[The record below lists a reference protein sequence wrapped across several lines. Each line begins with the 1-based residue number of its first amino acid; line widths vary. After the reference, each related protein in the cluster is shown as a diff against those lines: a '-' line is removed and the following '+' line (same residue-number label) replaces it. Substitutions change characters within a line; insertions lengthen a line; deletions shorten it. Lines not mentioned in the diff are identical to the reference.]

1 MILYKLFIAVMLSL
15 SCYVGAQI
23 QLPED
28 KIYNAIDT
36 FIATPKQEN
45 LNNLTLAE
53 QDFYKNKSP
62 KTANQF
68 LAIVILNCNKA
79 FYENQ
84 FGQTLQAISS
94 YEKSWKIYQ
103 KNKLKDYDIIEY
115 CLKPLGNLYTIMGDY
130 SNAENTIKQYYF
142 LAETNKNEP
151 LKIAAIL
158 NLSNVYQNSGKT
170 QNAIDLLTNTIK
182 TGKISSLQKGILY
195 NNLGSSLML
204 ANKKIDART
213 AFEKSINLL
222 KIVQNQNQNLS
233 NAYSNL
239 SSIYANENNFALANF
254 YYDKACKLFFENKNI
269 EPRKVA
275 KFNLNY
281 AALFFKEQDYKES
294 SLKIVEVF
302 KDLIPNYSN
311 KKSLLP
317 SKNQLYAET
326 ILIDAL
332 DLQAVI
338 FMAQN
343 LPKKALE
350 TYDLSFYIE
359 DLFSNLVVYENSKII
374 NQTRIRNRVEKCI
387 EIYDL
392 LYKTENNYNYLET
405 AFLLSDKTKSGVLKN
420 YLAQNKIF
428 SKAEK
433 SLQNELQKIANDIVK
448 EQQKADYADLNKIN
462 DLIKQQNQT
471 MLLIKSQPKSTAL
484 LSEKKIDLKKLFA
497 KLDTDKT
504 ILIEYFA
511 GQNTIYSF
519 ALSDNKIIL
528 TLIANSEINKN
539 KIIKFIDYFANPDA
553 IANNVAGYN
562 LSGNLVYN
570 LLQFPKTDSKNVV
583 IVPDGLLNFVP
594 FDALITKTSTTSNFA
609 KMNYLMNDYAIAYN
623 NSASFYLDANL
634 LSHKN
639 SVLGIFPI
647 FEKTDYELA
656 FSKTEMQAIK
666 NNFDGLFFENA
677 SASFN
682 NFRDN
687 ASKFSI
693 LHLST
698 HADAGGIEIPA
709 SIKFFDQEILYSELY
724 NLKINPDLVVL
735 SACQTGIGKLYKSEG
750 AMSVARGFQLA
761 GARNL
766 LFSLWKVND
775 YTTSVFMANFYKNIK
790 NNIPF
795 FEANRQAK
803 QDFLEDQ
810 TISNTKKSPYYWS
823 AFVYYGTLEKPT
835 NSHYLIWISVGMVFV
850 FLVWFLMIRNIKN
863 KLPTKNIIM
872 LKILLYI

>member
-1 MILYKLFIAVMLSL
+1 MTLYKLFVVILFSL
-15 SCYVGAQI
+15 SCYVGAQT

-28 KIYNAIDT
+28 KIYNAIDI
-36 FIATPKQEN
+36 FIANPKQEN
-45 LNNLTLAE
+45 LINLTLAE

-62 KTANQF
+62 KTADQF

-84 FGQTLQAISS
+84 CGLTQKAISS
-94 YEKSWKIYQ
+94 YEKAWKIYQ

-115 CLKPLGNLYTIMGDY
+115 CLKPLGNLYTIIGDY

-182 TGKISSLQKGILY
+182 TDKISSSQKGILY
-195 NNLGSSLML
+195 NNLGSNLIL
-204 ANKKIDART
+204 ANKNIDAKT
-213 AFEKSINLL
+213 AFEKSIDLL
-222 KIVQNQNQNLS
+222 KFDKNQSQNLS

-239 SSIYANENNFALANF
+239 SSIYANENNFAVANF
-254 YYDKACKLFFENKNI
+254 YYDKAYKLFFESKNN

-281 AALFFKEQDYKES
+281 AALFFKEKNYLES
-294 SLKIVEVF
+294 SLKITQIF
-302 KDLIPNYSN
+302 TNLIPNYSN
-311 KKSLLP
+311 KKILLP

-326 ILIDAL
+326 VLLDAL
-332 DLQAVI
+332 DLQAAI
-338 FMAQN
+338 FTAKS

-350 TYDLSFYIE
+350 TYELSFYIE
-359 DLFSNLVVYENSKII
+359 DLFSNLLVYENSKII
-374 NQTRIRNRVEKCI
+374 NQIRNRNRVEKCL

-392 LYKTENNYNYLET
+392 LYKTENNYNYLEA
-405 AFLLSDKTKSGVLKN
+405 AFLLSEKTKSGVLKN

-433 SLQNELQKIANDIVK
+433 SLQNELQTIANDIVK
-448 EQQKADYADLNKIN
+448 EQQKLDLANLNKIN
-462 DLIKQQNQT
+462 DLIKHQNQT
-471 MLLIKSQPKSTAL
+471 MLLIKSQQQSSSTIS
-484 LSEKKIDLKKLFA
+484 SEKSLDLKKLFA
-497 KLDTDKT
+497 KLSTDKSV
-504 ILIEYFA
+504 LVEYFS

-519 ALSDNKIIL
+519 ALSNNKIIL
-528 TLIANSEINKN
+528 KPIANSEINKK

-553 IANNVAGYN
+553 IANDVAGYN
-562 LSGNLVYN
+562 LSGNNLYK
-570 LLQFPKTDSKNVV
+570 LLQFPKTDYKNLIV
-583 IVPDGLLNFVP
+583 VPDGLLNFVP
-594 FDALITKTSTTSNFA
+594 FDALITKTSRTSNFA
-609 KMNYLMNDYAIAYN
+609 KMNYLMNDFAIASN

-647 FEKTDYELA
+647 FEKTDYELT

-666 NNFDGLFFENA
+666 KKFDGQFYENA
-677 SASFN
+677 NASFK
-682 NFRDN
+682 NFKTN
-687 ASKFSI
+687 ANKYSI

-698 HADAGGIEIPA
+698 HADAGDIEMPA
-709 SIKFFDQEILYSELY
+709 MIKFFDKDVLYSELY
-724 NLKINPDLVVL
+724 NLNINPDLVVL

-761 GARNL
+761 GAQNL

-775 YTTSVFMANFYKNIK
+775 YTTSVFMKDFYKNLK

-803 QDFLEDQ
+803 KDFLDDN

-823 AFVYYGTLEKPT
+823 AFVYYGTIEKPENNYWIWVLVGVVMILSCWVLVKIIFKKT
-835 NSHYLIWISVGMVFV
+835 NI
-850 FLVWFLMIRNIKN
+850 
-863 KLPTKNIIM
+863 
-872 LKILLYI
+872 